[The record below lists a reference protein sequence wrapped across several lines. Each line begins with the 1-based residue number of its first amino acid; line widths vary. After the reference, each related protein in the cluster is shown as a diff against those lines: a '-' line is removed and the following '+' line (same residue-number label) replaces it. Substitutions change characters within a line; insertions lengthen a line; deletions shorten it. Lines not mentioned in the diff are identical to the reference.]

1 MPVREGRVHE
11 DHNPGGVGPA
21 VEGEDTRTGSLEVL
35 ALGALGVV
43 YGDIGTSPLYAF
55 RECLHGPHGMAPSPE
70 NVLAL
75 LSLILWSLVVV
86 VTVKYLVIV
95 MRADNRGEGGILA
108 LMALIRAPAVAV
120 AARRPM
126 LVILGLF
133 GAALLYGDGMI
144 TPAISVL
151 SAVEGLGV
159 ATRVF
164 EPYIIPIT
172 VVILAGLFLVQRRGT
187 ARIGAL
193 FGPLMLLW
201 MVVMATLG
209 VTAIARVPKVLGALN
224 PLLALRLFEN
234 QGARAF
240 GVLGA
245 VFLVVTG
252 GEALYADMGHFGK
265 RPIRVAWFAAVLPS
279 LLLNYFGQGALLL
292 ASPDAVVNPFFRLAP
307 PWALYPLVA
316 LATAATVV
324 ASQAVISG
332 AFSLT
337 RQAVQLGYSPRV
349 QVRHTSEEEIGQ
361 IYVPLVNWAL
371 LAAAVALVLAF
382 RTSSA
387 MAAAYGVAVS
397 LTMVITTLLA
407 FVVMRS
413 IWQWSL
419 LRATLVAGGL
429 LAVDLAFLGS
439 NLLKIREGGWFPLAV
454 GVCGYLVMS
463 TWRRGRELLGARL
476 EEVSPSLE
484 ELRETIAATSPARVS
499 GTAVFMTGN
508 PSGTPPTALLNLKYN
523 RVLHERV
530 VFLTIITEETP
541 RVPRS
546 GRVEVTWLGEPFW
559 RVVLRYGFMQEAN
572 VPAALRLCERKGL
585 RIDPEEVVYF
595 LGRET
600 LLATKRPGMP
610 IWRERLFALITRNAV
625 GPASAFG
632 LPVGQIV
639 ELGAQIEL

>member
-1 MPVREGRVHE
+1 MGKGRSHK
-11 DHNPGGVGPA
+11 DSLPHGVGPA
-21 VEGEDTRTGSLEVL
+21 VEGEDARTGSLGIL

-55 RECLHGPHGMAPSPE
+55 RECLQGPHGLASSPE
-70 NVLAL
+70 NVLGL
-75 LSLILWSLVVV
+75 LSLILWSLIVV
-86 VTVKYLVIV
+86 VTVKYLVII

-108 LMALIRAPAVAV
+108 LMALIRVPAVAV
-120 AARRPM
+120 AARRPL

-159 ATRVF
+159 ATHVLD
-164 EPYIIPIT
+164 PYIIPIT
-172 VVILAGLFLVQRRGT
+172 LAILAGLFLVQRRGT
-187 ARIGAL
+187 TKIGAL
-193 FGPLMLLW
+193 FGPIMMLW
-201 MVVMATLG
+201 MVVMAALG
-209 VTAIARVPKVLGALN
+209 VSAIARFPRVLGAIN
-224 PLLALRLFEN
+224 PLLALRLFES
-234 QGARAF
+234 QGGHAF
-240 GVLGA
+240 AVLGA

-265 RPIRVAWFAAVLPS
+265 RPIRIAWFAVVLPS

-292 ASPDAVVNPFFRLAP
+292 SSPDAVMNPFFRLAP
-307 PWALYPLVA
+307 RWALFPLVG
-316 LATAATVV
+316 LATVATVI

-337 RQAVQLGYSPRV
+337 RQAVQLGYAPRV
-349 QVRHTSEEEIGQ
+349 RVRHTSEEEIGQ
-361 IYVPLVNWAL
+361 IYVPLVNRGL
-371 LAAAVALVLAF
+371 LVAAVLLVLAF

-407 FVVMRS
+407 FVVMRT

-419 LRATLVAGGL
+419 MRAALVAGAFL
-429 LAVDLAFLGS
+429 VVDLAFLGS

-454 GVCGYLVMS
+454 GLAGYLVMS
-463 TWRRGRELLGARL
+463 TWRRGRELLGVRL
-476 EEVSPSLE
+476 EEVSSSLE
-484 ELRETIAATSPARVS
+484 QLRETIATTAPARAS

-508 PSGTPPTALLNLKYN
+508 PAGTPPTVLLNVKHN
-523 RVLHERV
+523 KVLHERV
-530 VFLTIITEETP
+530 VFLTIVTEETP

-546 GRVEVTWLGEPFW
+546 ERVEVTWLGEPFW
-559 RVVLRYGFMQEAN
+559 RVVLRYGFMQEPN

-585 RIDPEEVVYF
+585 RIDPDRVVYF

-600 LLATKRPGMP
+600 LLATERPGMP
-610 IWRERLFALITRNAV
+610 LWREKLFALITRNAV